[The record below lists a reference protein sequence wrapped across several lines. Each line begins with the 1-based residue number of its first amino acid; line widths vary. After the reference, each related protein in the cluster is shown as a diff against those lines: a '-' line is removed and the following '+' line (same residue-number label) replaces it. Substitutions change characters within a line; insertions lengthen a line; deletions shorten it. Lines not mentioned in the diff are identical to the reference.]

1 MMASV
6 CICVVATCNLAS
18 LFKHHGVIEHLQ
30 SPYGAVQFIKLTG
43 TGGVFSRTMCPDC
56 SLLHCSFLCLGAA
69 GTRTA
74 PDIPQQARKKEAC
87 DDRNC
92 KRSQKC
98 RKPFA
103 KDCRTCMAS
112 HKSACLSCMIK
123 KTGQD
128 LIQMSLLT
136 NSHETLYKYAFC
148 NCPGFFSATVKYQ

>member
-1 MMASV
+1 MLELQLTSFIFANGYLPDSCTKKLQGLLSDNAYMMASV
-6 CICVVATCNLAS
+6 CICVVAKLYLAS

-87 DDRNC
+87 GDRNC
-92 KRSQKC
+92 SRS
-98 RKPFA
+98 
-103 KDCRTCMAS
+103 
-112 HKSACLSCMIK
+112 
-123 KTGQD
+123 
-128 LIQMSLLT
+128 
-136 NSHETLYKYAFC
+136 
-148 NCPGFFSATVKYQ
+148 